1 MRVGRR
7 GTGRERRA
15 EVGVERGSKKTRAN
29 ADFHTP
35 HRARLLHRAS
45 NAHAHAQNSPVVM
58 TLPALRQ
65 AGRAAL
71 AGRRGESE
79 RDEEEQREREERAAA
94 RARKKKTQPSP
105 SLHPFHLFR
114 LRRRRQLPQIR
125 FPARLGR
132 RRPHPGLGGR
142 PGPPARH
149 GVRAAAAGGG
159 GGRGVP
165 RGQGEKKERERER
178 ERESGAAH
186 LRPRA
191 RHTHT
196 RTRARMHAQ
205 ATKLFKLEARAA
217 IKANNTLKAKK

>member
-94 RARKKKTQPSP
+94 RARKKKLNPLPPFIHSISLGFAAAVNYLKSGSP
-105 SLHPFHLFR
+105 PGSDAAGPTPAWAADLAHPPATAFE
-114 LRRRRQLPQIR
+114 LRR
-125 FPARLGR
+125 
-132 RRPHPGLGGR
+132 
-142 PGPPARH
+142 
-149 GVRAAAAGGG
+149 RAAAAGEAFPADKV
-159 GGRGVP
+159 R
-165 RGQGEKKERERER
+165 KKRERERER
-178 ERESGAAH
+178 ERVAPHTSDRALGTLTHAH
-186 LRPRA
+186 AHACTHRRPSCSSWRPG
-191 RHTHT
+191 RPSRPTT
-196 RTRARMHAQ
+196 R
-205 ATKLFKLEARAA
+205 
-217 IKANNTLKAKK
+217 